1 MPKLGSVEYLLKA
14 GNFIKS
20 GITGVSLN
28 NLLALIAPVKT
39 GYFDSIKGNFALKNG
54 VAQDIE
60 VYSKGDNLNMY
71 INGEFDILQNYAN
84 LRVFGRLTK
93 RASNILGPVG
103 NVSFNSLLSSIP
115 GLKMN
120 KNDKSGII
128 KDINKIPGVELSD
141 QQYRVFTV
149 KIDGDI
155 DKEKYV
161 KNFRWIE

>member
-1 MPKLGSVEYLLKA
+1 
-14 GNFIKS
+14 
-20 GITGVSLN
+20 
-28 NLLALIAPVKT
+28 
-39 GYFDSIKGNFALKNG
+39 
-54 VAQDIE
+54 
-60 VYSKGDNLNMY
+60 MY